1 MEREKTQVHSGILTH
16 VLLVVRDAFYRC
28 ATTTILSLLFIDFLN
43 GFSEHWV
50 VLKGKKNFFARIR
63 FEKSRCSSF
72 FPFNKFQSRAGINF
86 LVSFSATEIAS
97 NGLFQTSDYENCT
110 ILDML
115 RPNGNAAK
123 SLKFTILGFIV
134 WLLLATTVKADM
146 SIEGALKES
155 TA

>member
-1 MEREKTQVHSGILTH
+1 MKI
-16 VLLVVRDAFYRC
+16 
-28 ATTTILSLLFIDFLN
+28 SLLEFD
-43 GFSEHWV
+43 SKKDAV
-50 VLKGKKNFFARIR
+50 VL
-63 FEKSRCSSF
+63 F

-97 NGLFQTSDYENCT
+97 NGLFQTFDYKNWT

-123 SLKFTILGFIV
+123 SLQFTILGFIV

-146 SIEGALKES
+146 SIEGALKRICSVKLALLYQTS
-155 TA
+155 TVCTYAVSDSGKVSAFQFCLRRSQLTDCSYSIVGI